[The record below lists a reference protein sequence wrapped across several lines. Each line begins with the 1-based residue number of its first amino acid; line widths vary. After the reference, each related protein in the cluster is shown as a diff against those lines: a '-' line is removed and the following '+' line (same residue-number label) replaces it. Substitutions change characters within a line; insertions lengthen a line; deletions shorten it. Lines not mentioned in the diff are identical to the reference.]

1 MSAPDANAEQIR
13 YWNETAGPRWIAF
26 RNAIGEQL
34 GPLGR
39 QAMDLGGIGAGEH
52 VIDVGC
58 GFGDT
63 AIELARRVGSAGTVL
78 GVDVSAVM
86 LEQAAQTAREA
97 GVANVR
103 FENADAQTHPLPRGE
118 FDVAYS
124 RFGVMFFTDP
134 VAAFTNLRSAL
145 RPGGRLAFVCWQALS
160 ENPWLFVPL
169 QAAAQHLQLP
179 PPPAPEAPGPFSFAD
194 PERVRSILLR
204 AGFDRVVLAE
214 LRETLTL
221 GGGST
226 LDEAVRFLL
235 QGVGPTTA
243 ALRQADP
250 AVWPRVAAAVR
261 QAIAPFETPQGVRM
275 ASAAWIVTARRDP
288 S

>member
-1 MSAPDANAEQIR
+1 MSNRVLEASGANAEQSR
-13 YWNETAGPRWIAF
+13 YWNEAAGPRWIAF

-39 QAMDLGGIGAGEH
+39 QAMHRGEIAAGER
-52 VIDVGC
+52 VLDVGC
-58 GFGDT
+58 GCGDT
-63 AIELARRVGSAGTVL
+63 TIELATRVGPAGMVL
-78 GVDVSAVM
+78 GVDLSAAM
-86 LEQAAQTAREA
+86 LERAAQTAREA

-118 FDVAYS
+118 FDVVYS
-124 RFGVMFFTDP
+124 RFGVMFFSDAL
-134 VAAFTNLRSAL
+134 AAFTNLRSAL

-194 PERVRSILLR
+194 PERLRSILLR
-204 AGFDRVVLAE
+204 AGFDGIVLTE

-221 GGGST
+221 GAGAPSTRPFGSCCRAW
-226 LDEAVRFLL
+226 DR
-235 QGVGPTTA
+235 
-243 ALRQADP
+243 
-250 AVWPRVAAAVR
+250 RV
-261 QAIAPFETPQGVRM
+261 PPC
-275 ASAAWIVTARRDP
+275 ARP
-288 S
+288 IPP